1 MCTKIELIYFGIYQR
16 KTGKHQESL
25 LVDEDIETT
34 VEFIKAYLNDMYGL
48 KPPFSLLI
56 NGMHMVGAI
65 KKGIRLKGGDELKL
79 IPFLS
84 GG

>member
-1 MCTKIELIYFGIYQR
+1 MCIEIKLIYLGIYQR
-16 KTGKHQESL
+16 KTGKNQESL
-25 LVDEDIETT
+25 LVDEDIEIADK
-34 VEFIKAYLNDMYGL
+34 FIIAYLNDMYGL
-48 KPPFSLLI
+48 KPPFSLLV

-65 KKGIRLKGGDELKL
+65 KKGVRLQDGDELKL